1 MDLPDFRESYDE
13 CCEEHC
19 PDRGSLAR
27 NIFWQVAGIVSI
39 GTTAHFEGII
49 LSITGI
55 TFQRGAKM
63 NGRALAQTAVILDHN
78 AITKPQ

>member
-1 MDLPDFRESYDE
+1 MSAAKNI
-13 CCEEHC
+13 
-19 PDRGSLAR
+19 GGALAG
-27 NIFWQVAGIVSI
+27 NIFWQVAGTVSI
-39 GTTAHFEGII
+39 RTTAHFEGII

-63 NGRALAQTAVILDHN
+63 NGRALAQTAVILDYN